1 MQQKSITDS
10 LEDADRSLNL
20 GSLAFQS
27 WRLFLVLSRNAPLF
41 RQFTSRQVH
50 AQHKGSVLGIAWMIV
65 NPLLMMGIYTVVF
78 GLIFGAK
85 YAQVD
90 GLEQSQWTYSLGL
103 FLSLTIFQFF
113 AEAIS
118 SAPLI
123 VISQPN
129 LCKKVVFPL
138 EILPAAS
145 VGASL
150 TRFMVS
156 IALSLIAIRIFNGSL
171 PKETWFLIVT
181 LFPLAL
187 LTLGVTLALSALGV
201 FIRDLAA
208 LAQFLTLALL
218 YGSAVFYSASEPK
231 QLSETLWSFLKY
243 NPLLHTIDL
252 SRNAVLW
259 GMPIDWSSWS
269 YTLLFGILSFSIGYA
284 LFARLKLAFADVL

>member
-1 MQQKSITDS
+1 MQQERITVSTEDTDHCPS
-10 LEDADRSLNL
+10 LGR
-20 GSLAFQS
+20 LAIQS
-27 WRLFLVLSRNAPLF
+27 WRLFPVLSRNAPLF

-50 AQHKGSVLGIAWMIV
+50 AQHKGSILGIAWMVV

-85 YAQVD
+85 YEQAD

-118 SAPLI
+118 TAPLI

-145 VGASL
+145 VGASFA
-150 TRFMVS
+150 RFVIG

-187 LTLGVTLALSALGV
+187 LTLGATLALSALGV

-218 YGSAVFYSASEPK
+218 YGSAVFYSASGPK

-259 GMPIDWSSWS
+259 GMPIDWSVWS
-269 YTLLFGILSFSIGYA
+269 YTLTFGLLTFAIGYA
-284 LFARLKLAFADVL
+284 LFTRLKLAFADVL